1 MDVPIYITLMNLTEK
16 GIKNIKNAPKRIEAG
31 LKMLEAMGA
40 KLIGFYVTLGEYD
53 YVGIAEAPNEEVV
66 MRFLLALGASGNV
79 RTTTLKAFTRK
90 EFAGIIEK
98 LP

>member
-1 MDVPIYITLMNLTEK
+1 MPIYITLMNLTEK
-16 GIKNIKNAPKRIEAG
+16 GVKNIKNAPKRIEAG

-79 RTTTLKAFTRK
+79 RTTTLKAFTRE
-90 EFAGIIEK
+90 EFAAIVEK